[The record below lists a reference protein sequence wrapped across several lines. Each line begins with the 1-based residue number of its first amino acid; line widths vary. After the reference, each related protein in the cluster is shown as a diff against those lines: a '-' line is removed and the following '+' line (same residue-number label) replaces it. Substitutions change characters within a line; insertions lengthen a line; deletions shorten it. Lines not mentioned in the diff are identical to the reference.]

1 MRLVTSSDDMEGL
14 SLSKIL
20 PLVASCE
27 SSTMRT
33 IGTTNASTS
42 TMTSCFGVLIGDWW
56 ECPLMR
62 ARRERGKESAHYS
75 ACCDILE
82 AMTRSV
88 CLFCS
93 AKEDLPAPSQRL
105 AAEFGAACARE
116 GIRLVYGG
124 SGRGLMGVAAR
135 AAVAAGG
142 DVLGIMPRHLMRP
155 EHAAADLGTL
165 VIVET
170 LAERKQKMTDAAD
183 LFVAIPG
190 GIGTLN
196 ELIEMLT
203 LNDLG
208 LQAKPV
214 ILCATDG
221 FWEPFIALMERF
233 RDYGVLRPSI
243 AQFLR
248 SAASVEETMQFVDE
262 LLPAERVAE
271 SR

>member
-1 MRLVTSSDDMEGL
+1 MS
-14 SLSKIL
+14 
-20 PLVASCE
+20 
-27 SSTMRT
+27 
-33 IGTTNASTS
+33 
-42 TMTSCFGVLIGDWW
+42 
-56 ECPLMR
+56 
-62 ARRERGKESAHYS
+62 
-75 ACCDILE
+75 
-82 AMTRSV
+82 RSV

-93 AKEDLPAPSQRL
+93 AKEGLPAAAQKL
-105 AAEFGAACARE
+105 AAEFGTACAAR
-116 GIRLVYGG
+116 GLRLVYGG

-142 DVLGIMPRHLMRP
+142 EVLGIMPRHLMRP
-155 EHAAADLGTL
+155 EHAATELGTL

-221 FWEPFIALMERF
+221 FWEPFARLIERF
-233 RDYGVLRPSI
+233 GTYGVLRASI
-243 AQFLR
+243 GEYLKHAT
-248 SAASVEETMQFVDE
+248 SVEETMRLIE
-262 LLPAERVAE
+262 ALLPAARSAE
-271 SR
+271 SRSV

>member
-1 MRLVTSSDDMEGL
+1 MS
-14 SLSKIL
+14 
-20 PLVASCE
+20 
-27 SSTMRT
+27 
-33 IGTTNASTS
+33 
-42 TMTSCFGVLIGDWW
+42 
-56 ECPLMR
+56 
-62 ARRERGKESAHYS
+62 
-75 ACCDILE
+75 
-82 AMTRSV
+82 RSV

-93 AKEDLPAPSQRL
+93 AKEGLPAAAQSL
-105 AAEFGAACARE
+105 AAEFGAACAAR
-116 GIRLVYGG
+116 GLRLVYGG

-165 VIVET
+165 VIVDT
-170 LAERKQKMTDAAD
+170 LAERKQRMTEAAD

-221 FWEPFIALMERF
+221 FWEPFTKLIERF
-233 RDYGVLRPSI
+233 GAYGVLRASI
-243 AQFLR
+243 GEYLR
-248 SAASVEETMQFVDE
+248 HATSVDETMRMIDA
-262 LLPAERVAE
+262 LLPASRSAE
-271 SR
+271 SRGV

>member
-1 MRLVTSSDDMEGL
+1 
-14 SLSKIL
+14 
-20 PLVASCE
+20 
-27 SSTMRT
+27 
-33 IGTTNASTS
+33 
-42 TMTSCFGVLIGDWW
+42 
-56 ECPLMR
+56 
-62 ARRERGKESAHYS
+62 
-75 ACCDILE
+75 
-82 AMTRSV
+82 MTRSV

-93 AKEDLPAPSQRL
+93 AKEDLPGAAQRL
-105 AAEFGAACARE
+105 AAEFGTACADR
-116 GIRLVYGG
+116 GLRLVYGG

-170 LAERKQKMTDAAD
+170 LAERKQRMAEAAD

-214 ILCATDG
+214 ILCDIDG
-221 FWEPFIALMERF
+221 FWEPFTALIERF
-233 RDYGVLRPSI
+233 QEYGVLRESI
-243 AQFLR
+243 ARYLR
-248 SAASVEETMQFVDE
+248 RASSVEETMRLIDT
-262 LLPAERVAE
+262 LLPVEKAGK
-271 SR
+271 SRGV

>member
-1 MRLVTSSDDMEGL
+1 
-14 SLSKIL
+14 
-20 PLVASCE
+20 
-27 SSTMRT
+27 
-33 IGTTNASTS
+33 
-42 TMTSCFGVLIGDWW
+42 
-56 ECPLMR
+56 
-62 ARRERGKESAHYS
+62 
-75 ACCDILE
+75 
-82 AMTRSV
+82 MTRSV

-93 AKEDLPAPSQRL
+93 AKEGLPAAAQKL
-105 AAEFGAACARE
+105 AAEFGAACPAH
-116 GIRLVYGG
+116 GLRLVYGG

-142 DVLGIMPRHLMRP
+142 EVLGIMPRHLMRP

-170 LAERKQKMTDAAD
+170 LAERKQKMTEASD

-208 LQAKPV
+208 LQSKPV

-221 FWEPFIALMERF
+221 FWEPFTELIERF
-233 RDYGVLRPSI
+233 GAYGVLRPSI
-243 AQFLR
+243 GEYLKHAT
-248 SAASVEETMQFVDE
+248 SVAEAMQLIDT
-262 LLPAERVAE
+262 LLPA
-271 SR
+271 SRSAQSRGV

>member
-1 MRLVTSSDDMEGL
+1 MS
-14 SLSKIL
+14 
-20 PLVASCE
+20 
-27 SSTMRT
+27 
-33 IGTTNASTS
+33 
-42 TMTSCFGVLIGDWW
+42 
-56 ECPLMR
+56 
-62 ARRERGKESAHYS
+62 
-75 ACCDILE
+75 
-82 AMTRSV
+82 RSV

-93 AKEDLPAPSQRL
+93 AKEGLPPPAQQL
-105 AAEFGAACARE
+105 AAEFGTACAAQ
-116 GIRLVYGG
+116 GLRLVYGG

-155 EHAAADLGTL
+155 EHAATELGTL

-221 FWEPFIALMERF
+221 FWRPFTALIERF
-233 RDYGVLRPSI
+233 QAYGVLRASI
-243 AQFLR
+243 EKYLLH
-248 SAASVEETMQFVDE
+248 AASVEEAMELIED
-262 LLPAERVAE
+262 LLPAERSAE
-271 SR
+271 SRGV

>member
-1 MRLVTSSDDMEGL
+1 MR
-14 SLSKIL
+14 
-20 PLVASCE
+20 
-27 SSTMRT
+27 
-33 IGTTNASTS
+33 
-42 TMTSCFGVLIGDWW
+42 
-56 ECPLMR
+56 
-62 ARRERGKESAHYS
+62 
-75 ACCDILE
+75 
-82 AMTRSV
+82 RSV

-93 AKEDLPAPSQRL
+93 AKEDLPASAQEL
-105 AAEFGAACARE
+105 AAEFGAACAAR
-116 GIRLVYGG
+116 GLRLVYGG

-142 DVLGIMPRHLMRP
+142 EVLGIMPRHLMRP

-165 VIVET
+165 VIVDT
-170 LAERKQKMTDAAD
+170 LAERKQRMTDAAD

-221 FWEPFIALMERF
+221 FWEPFTELIERF
-233 RDYGVLRPSI
+233 GAYGVLRASI
-243 AQFLR
+243 GEYLKHTT
-248 SAASVEETMQFVDE
+248 SVEETMRLIDAF
-262 LLPAERVAE
+262 LPAARSAE
-271 SR
+271 SRSV

>member
-1 MRLVTSSDDMEGL
+1 
-14 SLSKIL
+14 
-20 PLVASCE
+20 
-27 SSTMRT
+27 
-33 IGTTNASTS
+33 
-42 TMTSCFGVLIGDWW
+42 
-56 ECPLMR
+56 
-62 ARRERGKESAHYS
+62 
-75 ACCDILE
+75 
-82 AMTRSV
+82 
-88 CLFCS
+88 
-93 AKEDLPAPSQRL
+93 
-105 AAEFGAACARE
+105 
-116 GIRLVYGG
+116 
-124 SGRGLMGVAAR
+124 MGVAAR

-221 FWEPFIALMERF
+221 FWDPFASLIERF
-233 RDYGVLRPSI
+233 EAYGVLRPSI
-243 AQFLR
+243 AQFLKR
-248 SAASVEETMQFVDE
+248 AASVDETMRQIDA
-262 LLPAERVAE
+262 LLPAARPAQVR
-271 SR
+271 SV

>member
-1 MRLVTSSDDMEGL
+1 MS
-14 SLSKIL
+14 
-20 PLVASCE
+20 
-27 SSTMRT
+27 
-33 IGTTNASTS
+33 
-42 TMTSCFGVLIGDWW
+42 
-56 ECPLMR
+56 
-62 ARRERGKESAHYS
+62 
-75 ACCDILE
+75 
-82 AMTRSV
+82 RSV

-93 AKEDLPAPSQRL
+93 AKEGLPAPAQKL
-105 AAEFGAACARE
+105 AAELGAACAAH
-116 GIRLVYGG
+116 GLRLVYGG

-142 DVLGIMPRHLMRP
+142 EVLGIMPRHLMRP

-170 LAERKQKMTDAAD
+170 LAERKQRMSEAAD

-214 ILCATDG
+214 ILCASDG
-221 FWEPFIALMERF
+221 FWEPFTELIDRF
-233 RDYGVLRPSI
+233 GEYGVLRPSI
-243 AQFLR
+243 ARFLKRASSVDEAMRMIATLLPSER
-248 SAASVEETMQFVDE
+248 SAETRGV
-262 LLPAERVAE
+262 
-271 SR
+271 